1 MQRTLA
7 LADGLIVRPPFD
19 ELRPAGAMVTV
30 LPLDF

>member
-7 LADGLIVRPPFD
+7 LADCLIVRPPFD
-19 ELRPAGAMVTV
+19 EPQGPGAMVTV